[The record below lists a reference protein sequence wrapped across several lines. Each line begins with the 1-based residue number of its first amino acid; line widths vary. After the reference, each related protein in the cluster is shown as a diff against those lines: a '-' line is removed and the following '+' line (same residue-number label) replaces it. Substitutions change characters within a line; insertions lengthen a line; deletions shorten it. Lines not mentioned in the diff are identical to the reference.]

1 MSEGVYMNKFL
12 NFHFKMKRTNHKFL
26 FKIPSKKDR
35 IFMKY
40 EVRSSEVDLNSF
52 WTTLVKFSPRNWGF
66 LVPSEQLLHEEGA
79 QILDKDHEPHSQR
92 VDAEPGPQGP
102 VLEHHEL
109 LHAPELELQGLD

>member
-52 WTTLVKFSPRNWGF
+52 
-66 LVPSEQLLHEEGA
+66 
-79 QILDKDHEPHSQR
+79 
-92 VDAEPGPQGP
+92 
-102 VLEHHEL
+102 
-109 LHAPELELQGLD
+109 